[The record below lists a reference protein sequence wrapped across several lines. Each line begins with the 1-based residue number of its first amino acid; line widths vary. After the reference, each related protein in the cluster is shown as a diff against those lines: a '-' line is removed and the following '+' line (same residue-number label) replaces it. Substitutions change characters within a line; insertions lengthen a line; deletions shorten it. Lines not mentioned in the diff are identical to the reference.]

1 MSAEAKA
8 KDPGRELIV
17 QEVKAAVKKAGNKI
31 HNARILLVK
40 RARKSEPLREALLE
54 NWLDRI
60 CYEEVRHLVG
70 DGRAHLRQ
78 KISRGFAGAE
88 DRALKDGGLLLV
100 AKTNADLMTFAL
112 WGGKPLGEGN
122 REEIQESAN
131 KFSANARTSH
141 VTGRWLSLV
150 AQGLPSDKTA
160 KDHFTNERLL
170 ELRWEAERD
179 DND

>member
-1 MSAEAKA
+1 MSTEAKA
-8 KDPGRELIV
+8 KDPDRELIV
-17 QEVKAAVKKAGNKI
+17 QEAKDAVTKAGNKI
-31 HNARILLVK
+31 HNAKILLAK
-40 RARKSEPLREALLE
+40 RAKRHEPLRKALLE
-54 NWLDRI
+54 NWLERI

-70 DGRAHLRQ
+70 DGRSILRQ

-112 WGGKPLGEGN
+112 WGGKPLGEGT

-131 KFSANARTSH
+131 KYAASARTSH
-141 VTGRWLSLV
+141 VTGRWLALV

-160 KDHFTNERLL
+160 KDHFKNERLL

-179 DND
+179 DN